1 MVLLVNCTNITMDK
15 IQFVERGMSSK
26 RLLTMLEATAYTV
39 FTVVDPED
47 GHEYQVQMFFMEIGT
62 VTNYEPGYF
71 IGDEYMPGFTY
82 TSAAHESFAFLFF
95 EDSLLFWGF
104 FHEFARSNDQLIRR
118 LAPII
123 IEGHKRRLRIE
134 WN

>member
-1 MVLLVNCTNITMDK
+1 MDK
-15 IQFVERGMSSK
+15 IQFVERGMSPKSLFS
-26 RLLTMLEATAYTV
+26 LLEVNAYTV

-47 GHEYQVQMFFMEIGT
+47 GLKYQVRMFYMVTGT
-62 VTNYEPGYF
+62 VTVTTGGYY
-71 IGDEYMPGFTY
+71 IGDEYIFPETR
-82 TSAAHESFAFLFF
+82 TEPVHESFAFLFF

>member
-1 MVLLVNCTNITMDK
+1 MDK

-26 RLLTMLEATAYTV
+26 SLFSLLEVNAYTV
-39 FTVVDPED
+39 FAVVDPED
-47 GHEYQVQMFFMEIGT
+47 GLKYQVQMYYMETGT
-62 VTNYEPGYF
+62 VTAYDGGYW
-71 IGDEYMPGFTY
+71 IGDVYVFPETRTEPV
-82 TSAAHESFAFLFF
+82 HESYAFLFF

-123 IEGHKRRLRIE
+123 IEGHDRKLRE
-134 WN
+134 AMLNETD